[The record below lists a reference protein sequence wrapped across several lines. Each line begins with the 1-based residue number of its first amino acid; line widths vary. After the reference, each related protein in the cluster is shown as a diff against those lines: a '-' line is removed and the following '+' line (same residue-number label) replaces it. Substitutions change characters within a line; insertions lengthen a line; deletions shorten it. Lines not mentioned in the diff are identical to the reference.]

1 MSPASRAA
9 IALGLMAGF
18 YVLAIATGLGGFA
31 LAWLMV
37 QGKGIGLYKF
47 AFLSA
52 AAGGTVL
59 WSLRPRIDR
68 FEPPGPR
75 LTRAAQPELFA
86 AIEDVARATDQSMPA
101 EVYAVA
107 DVNAFVSTRGG
118 VLGVG
123 GRRVMGLG
131 IPLLHLLTVDELK
144 AVLAHE
150 FGHYGGGDTK
160 IGRLVYHTRLG
171 LGRTLQAIEGK
182 SIETLFA
189 FYGNFVMRVSAGVS
203 RHQEFA
209 ADRFAA
215 RATSGADLA
224 SSLTKLDRH
233 GSLFGLFYFSNMR
246 PLLEERCWAPVGE
259 GFRAFVADPMFNEV
273 KLSVTVNA
281 PDAAEQA
288 PSDSAYDTHPA
299 TEDRIAALAETAQSV
314 ARQPDSRVA
323 SSLVR
328 DLDELEFAL
337 FKPDDVVAA
346 QLKRVSWPDVS
357 VKVLAPRW
365 RREALERED
374 ILKQV
379 RIEAPPSDTRTIL
392 QLGRTHGGLKMR
404 LKDDAEVIYHVLFG
418 IACGVATRLIAAGWT
433 PAPSPS
439 LGCTFVRGDD
449 MADPMQQIF
458 QIGHGQTPVDE
469 WAAFCAREGLSGPIG
484 PLD

>member
-1 MSPASRAA
+1 
-9 IALGLMAGF
+9 MAGF
-18 YVLAIATGLGGFA
+18 YLLAISTGLGAFA
-31 LAWLMV
+31 LAWLLV
-37 QGKGIGLYKF
+37 KGKSVGLYKF

-59 WSLRPRIDR
+59 WSLRPRLDR

-75 LTRAAQPELFA
+75 LTKEAQPELFA
-86 AIEDVARATDQSMPA
+86 AIEDVARATGQSMPV
-101 EVYAVA
+101 EVYAVG

-118 VLGVG
+118 VLGIG

-150 FGHYGGGDTK
+150 FGHYGGGDTN

-182 SIETLFA
+182 SIERLFA
-189 FYGNFVMRVSAGVS
+189 FYGHFVMRVSAGVS

-215 RATSGADLA
+215 GATSGADLA

-233 GSLFGLFYFSNMR
+233 GNLFALFYLSNMR
-246 PLLEERCWAPVGE
+246 PLLEERHWAPVGE
-259 GFRAFVADPMFNEV
+259 GFRAFVADPMFNELQV
-273 KLSVTVNA
+273 SVSVNA
-281 PDAAEQA
+281 PDTGQA
-288 PSDSAYDTHPA
+288 PPDAVYDTHPP
-299 TEDRIAALAETAQSV
+299 TEERIAALAQAPAAVS
-314 ARQPDSRVA
+314 RQPDKRVA

-328 DLDELEFAL
+328 ELDELEFAL
-337 FKPDDVVAA
+337 FKPEDVAA
-346 QLKRVSWPDVS
+346 AKLKRVAWADVS
-357 VKVLAPRW
+357 PKVLVPRW

-379 RIEAPPSDTRTIL
+379 PIEAPPSDRQTIV

-404 LKDDAEVIYHVLFG
+404 LKDDPEVMYHVLFG
-418 IACGVATRLIAAGWT
+418 IACGVATRLIARGWT
-433 PAPSPS
+433 PAPSPA
-439 LGCTFVRGDD
+439 LGCTFVRGEDSI
-449 MADPMQQIF
+449 DPMQQIF
-458 QIGHGQTPVDE
+458 QIGNGQMPADD
-469 WAAFCAREGLSGPIG
+469 WAAFCAREGLGGPIG
-484 PLD
+484 PLN

>member
-9 IALGLMAGF
+9 VALGLMAGF
-18 YVLAIATGLGGFA
+18 YLLAVATGLGGFA
-31 LAWLMV
+31 LAWLLV
-37 QGKGIGLYKF
+37 TGKSVGLYKF

-59 WSLRPRIDR
+59 WSLRPRLDT
-68 FEPPGPR
+68 FEAPGPR
-75 LTRAAQPELFA
+75 LTKAGQPELFG
-86 AIEDVARATDQSMPA
+86 AIEDVARATGQSMPA

-118 VLGVG
+118 VLGIG

-131 IPLLHLLTVDELK
+131 VPLLHLLTVDELK

-189 FYGNFVMRVSAGVS
+189 FYGSFVMRVSAGVS

-215 RATSGADLA
+215 RATSGVDLA
-224 SSLTKLDRH
+224 NSLTKVDRH
-233 GSLFGLFYFSNMR
+233 GSLFGLFYVSNMR
-246 PLLEERCWAPVGE
+246 PLLEERFWAPVGE
-259 GFRAFVADPMFNEV
+259 GFRAFVADPMFNELKV
-273 KLSVTVNA
+273 SVTVGG
-281 PDAAEQA
+281 PDAGEA
-288 PSDSAYDTHPA
+288 PPDTAYDTHPS
-299 TEDRIAALAETAQSV
+299 TEERIAALAYPPASGS
-314 ARQPDSRVA
+314 RLPDSRVA

-328 DLDELEFAL
+328 ELDELEFAL
-337 FKPDDVVAA
+337 FKPEDVVAA
-346 QLKRVSWPDVS
+346 KLKRVAWPDVS
-357 VKVLAPRW
+357 PKVLVPRW

-379 RIEAPPSDTRTIL
+379 RIEAPPSDRATIV

-404 LKDDAEVIYHVLFG
+404 LKDDPEVMYHVLFG
-418 IACGVATRLIAAGWT
+418 IACGVATRLIARGWT

-439 LGCTFVRGDD
+439 LGCTFVRGED
-449 MADPMQQIF
+449 AIDPMQQIF
-458 QIGHGQTPVDE
+458 QIGNAQIPVGD